1 MPEVEEEPGI
11 ATFQAAAIIHRH
23 RGDALITNTMTAIFA
38 ITTVSP
44 SPLNLASVP
53 LMGGAS
59 GLGFGLAM
67 AQPDR
72 HILVLNGDASLLME
86 LGTLAQIADVAPPRF
101 VHFVFNNAVQ
111 FNGLASLDRPGRNL
125 DFCALAQAAGYASAQ
140 KADTSEALDAI
151 LLRLLDASGSHFV
164 ELAIE
169 APHKFTK
176 ATPQP
181 EIPDLQFARMGA
193 EAQAMMEAL
202 ETTR

>member
-1 MPEVEEEPGI
+1 MD
-11 ATFQAAAIIHRH
+11 TYQAAAIIHRH
-23 RGDALITNTMTAIFA
+23 RGDALVTNTMSAMFA
-38 ITTVSP
+38 ITAVSP

-59 GLGFGLAM
+59 GLGLGLAM

-72 HILVLNGDASLLME
+72 HVLVLDGDASLLME
-86 LGTLAQIADVAPPRF
+86 LGTLAQISDVAPPRF

-111 FNGLASLDRPGRNL
+111 FNGLANVDRPGRNL
-125 DFCALAQAAGYASAQ
+125 DFRALAQAAGYASAQ
-140 KADTSEALDAI
+140 RIDTPEALDA
-151 LLRLLDASGSHFV
+151 LLPRLLDAPGPHFV
-164 ELAIE
+164 ELVIE

-176 ATPQP
+176 ASPQP